1 MSSDDN
7 TIRIATD
14 ELSVT
19 LSGSAG
25 RVQQG
30 YMSLR
35 HVLLESFETTMRQ
48 HEEPGGSPEED
59 EQVALDEGNS
69 GHTLPM
75 HASSARPVSEAR
87 EAAEAETGDGEQE
100 EAAAEA
106 DAPGEAPS
114 ADPPMSAAVRAL
126 TPEQPGRN
134 AAVIQLVLRRENY
147 TKVRL
152 LERRELADSFL
163 GEALDAALVHR
174 VHTSPETADRLH
186 DSLTIGDTLWRKL
199 TPAGRR
205 EVARRSR
212 AGTEESDD

>member
-7 TIRIATD
+7 TIRITTD
-14 ELSVT
+14 ELSVSF
-19 LSGSAG
+19 SGPAG
-25 RVQQG
+25 RVQQS

-35 HVLLESFETTMRQ
+35 HVLLEAFETTMQQ
-48 HEEPGGSPEED
+48 HDGGEED
-59 EQVALDEGNS
+59 ASVDEAPAEAKAGN
-69 GHTLPM
+69 TMPM
-75 HASSARPVSEAR
+75 HASAASPPEETRETTDEA
-87 EAAEAETGDGEQE
+87 GDQE
-100 EAAAEA
+100 EEEGVDEGNDA
-106 DAPGEAPS
+106 DDETNTDPGL
-114 ADPPMSAAVRAL
+114 SAAVRAL
-126 TPEQPGRN
+126 TPDEPSPSG
-134 AAVIQLVLRRENY
+134 AVIQLVLRRENY

-163 GEALDAALVHR
+163 GEALDAAILHR
-174 VHTSPETADRLH
+174 VHTSPETADQLH